1 MNKVRR
7 RAVMWLRTSIES
19 SQRASGGME
28 GAGNRREGWRKE
40 AAKLQVGEAAVQPAE
55 LISAIPESVS
65 SFTFPRDAQPRE

>member
-1 MNKVRR
+1 MRL
-7 RAVMWLRTSIES
+7 RAVMWFRTSIES

-40 AAKLQVGEAAVQPAE
+40 AGKLQVGEVAGQPAE

-65 SFTFPRDAQPRE
+65 FFTFPRDAQPRE